1 MIMDFIEI
9 KRHTDLSVAVYS
21 YPGADPDSRDQCLG
35 AVR

>member
-1 MIMDFIEI
+1 MKMDFIKAVPE
-9 KRHTDLSVAVYS
+9 TDLSVAVYS